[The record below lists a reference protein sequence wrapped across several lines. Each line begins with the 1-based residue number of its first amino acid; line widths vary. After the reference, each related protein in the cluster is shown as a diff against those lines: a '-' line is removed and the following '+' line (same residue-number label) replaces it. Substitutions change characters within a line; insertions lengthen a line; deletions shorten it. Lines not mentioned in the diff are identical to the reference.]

1 MYTSAGCLHR
11 WRGPPP
17 PPCTMWAFENHCG
30 DIEQCRT
37 PFGVPNLR
45 GCGHLVG
52 CVLYA
57 LFNVSTRSSFKA
69 HLVVGGGAGHLC
81 EVCGADTW
89 LHHYIIPLCPYIYIV
104 CVLVFTPNVHYI
116 PGQSGMQEAC
126 LGRGYI
132 SERASM
138 IEAEAELTCRGEAR
152 IRREEIDDML
162 DLTAEVSF
170 LFF

>member
-1 MYTSAGCLHR
+1 
-11 WRGPPP
+11 
-17 PPCTMWAFENHCG
+17 
-30 DIEQCRT
+30 
-37 PFGVPNLR
+37 
-45 GCGHLVG
+45 
-52 CVLYA
+52 
-57 LFNVSTRSSFKA
+57 
-69 HLVVGGGAGHLC
+69 
-81 EVCGADTW
+81 
-89 LHHYIIPLCPYIYIV
+89 
-104 CVLVFTPNVHYI
+104 
-116 PGQSGMQEAC
+116 MQEAC